1 MSANC
6 LRDGGSVSRKRAIAG
21 RALHLVLAVFGLAL
35 EAPLHVARSY
45 AEPGD
50 SRLAQLAQPTRL
62 PPVDSETIHPAAPDA
77 NVVDAIDAAAD
88 AIEALPIPVAREGA
102 FLDDDLPLES
112 LYPSIEV
119 LPPGR
124 TPNGAIPPRA
134 VMLQLPPVTLA
145 HTPLNFNV
153 PLLLQ
158 QSEYAW
164 DTHLPPEDAFQGIG
178 FDMLVRGAYINDQR
192 IEWSGNEATFLSEAI
207 LGATYRRMGQEWL
220 TTVRGEFYLNQP
232 FDRNQLVDNTRLPWM
247 NNFEVDIYEISQL
260 FVSAQKGNFMM
271 SIGKIITPFGR
282 AYFPIYENSRED
294 APFIRTESILWR
306 ETGVLFQYAGGLSV
320 ISAGLVNG
328 GIDKDTNSSKA
339 LIGRVG
345 FGRDNFAIGSS
356 IKWQDGIGSEHQK
369 LRRNHLGFDAMYR
382 WGRCQ
387 FSAEGI
393 YDEYGFRKSGN
404 NLRGELFTAE
414 DIRWGRSIYYR
425 DTLPKDGK
433 KLKGLGYYVNLNVD
447 FDRWLLML
455 NYGEYYPRQIG
466 DPRHDQINRRG
477 IVKAVYRFGAQFEF
491 YGMVLREDDLP
502 NTIEGRTRTGTSV
515 LSGLQF
521 LL

>member
-1 MSANC
+1 M
-6 LRDGGSVSRKRAIAG
+6 SRKRAIAG
-21 RALHLVLAVFGLAL
+21 RALHLMLAVFGLAL
-35 EAPLHVARSY
+35 EAPFHAARSH
-45 AEPGD
+45 AEPIA
-50 SRLAQLAQPTRL
+50 SREIRPVRL
-62 PPVDSETIHPAAPDA
+62 PPVSSVEIPSTSVELIPDPSG
-77 NVVDAIDAAAD
+77 V
-88 AIEALPIPVAREGA
+88 PEGA
-102 FLDDDLPLES
+102 LWDDDLPVGSE
-112 LYPSIEV
+112 YPGIEV
-119 LPPGR
+119 LPSGIAPR
-124 TPNGAIPPRA
+124 TVIELPI
-134 VMLQLPPVTLA
+134 PPVTLA

-158 QSEYAW
+158 QTEYAW
-164 DTHLPPEDAFQGIG
+164 DTHLPPEDAFQGLG
-178 FDMLVRGAYINDQR
+178 FDMLVRGAYLNDQR

-232 FDRNQLVDNTRLPWM
+232 FDRNMLIDPARLPYI

-345 FGRDNFAIGSS
+345 FGRDNFAIGTS
-356 IKWQDGIGSEHQK
+356 IKWHDGVGSEHQK
-369 LRRNHLGFDAMYR
+369 VRRNHLGFDAMYR
-382 WGRCQ
+382 WGRWQ

-393 YDEYGFRKSGN
+393 YDEYGYRKPGS
-404 NLRGELFTAE
+404 NLNGELFTAE

-425 DTLPKDGK
+425 ETLAPDGK
-433 KLKGLGYYVNLNVD
+433 KLTGFGYYVNLNID
-447 FDRWLLML
+447 LDRWLLML

-466 DPRHDQINRRG
+466 IRLHDHINRRG
-477 IVKAVYRFGAQFEF
+477 IVKAVYRLGSQFEV
-491 YGMVLREDDLP
+491 YGMLLRENDLHG
-502 NTIEGRTRTGTSV
+502 TLEGRTRSGTSV